1 MKTSCLQSVMAMCK
15 LPDHNLKAGEDFN
28 HLNSLFYK
36 KNKNSPWKLKE
47 LGQNE
52 WANLVS
58 ELKLD
63 FRLSNSQ
70 VSGFSTTWTI

>member
-1 MKTSCLQSVMAMCK
+1 MCK
-15 LPDHNLKAGEDFN
+15 LPDHNLKAGGDFN
-28 HLNSLFYK
+28 HLNSLFYRK
-36 KNKNSPWKLKE
+36 SKNSPWKLKE

-52 WANLVS
+52 WANLS

-70 VSGFSTTWTI
+70 VSGFSTTWTIYSLALLDEN